1 MSESV
6 TSYKMSVPDV
16 IAAKAGI
23 QCAYCASLSA
33 VRVSP
38 HLKLRGDAATD
49 APFVDEVLNSRLRAY
64 ALT

>member
-33 VRVSP
+33 ASVSP
-38 HLKLRGDAATD
+38 RLKPRGNAATD
-49 APFVDEVLNSRLRAY
+49 APFVDGVLDSRLRAY